1 MPPPQQPTRRVPPGQ
16 PPRGP
21 RPPESPQAQPT
32 RQVQRPP
39 ESGEW
44 ALPRRGA
51 WAAEGLTEQF
61 SAIPG
66 ASGWAPPP
74 PAGFPQEAELE
85 AELEGQE
92 ATKPAEQAQPSLA
105 KASGSMLIANLVS
118 RITGFIRTVMLGS
131 IIGFGAVN
139 DSYSLANNFPN
150 IVYELLLGGVLASV
164 VIPSLVRAQTED
176 EDGGESFAQRLL
188 TVTLV
193 ILLIGTVIAVACSP
207 LLTKIYFSSSG
218 TDKPALTTAL
228 TYLIL
233 PEIFFYGVFGIV
245 SGILN
250 TKHAFKAPAWASVA
264 NNLVMFVT
272 LGIYAVMPGEIS
284 LNPVRMGDPKLLVLG
299 IGTTLGIVVQSL
311 VILPALRRVGFR
323 FRWRWGIDQRLKQF
337 GRLAGWLVLYTLIT
351 QVGYTELSKVATSAA
366 SGSYSVYASAW
377 NLIQVPYGVVGV
389 SLLTA
394 IMPRL
399 SKAAATGDTKGVV
412 DNLSTG
418 SRMTSVMLIPLV
430 AIMTVL
436 GPQIGQALFSLGHG
450 GSNATQLGLTLTTS
464 SFGIVC
470 YSITLL
476 QLRVFYAMSNAWIPT
491 VINLI
496 MVSLRITLFN
506 ITPHLLDARHVV
518 YGLAFANGFSF
529 LIGAIVGAIWLRA
542 RIGQLGMKR
551 VLTTI
556 GKVIVA
562 SIWGAAAA
570 LLIAKGISYVQHA
583 HSTATIELHAW
594 LSLLIG
600 TALGLT
606 ITFSLMRL
614 LRVPEITPA
623 FKRLNRLIKRR

>member
-1 MPPPQQPTRRVPPGQ
+1 M
-16 PPRGP
+16 
-21 RPPESPQAQPT
+21 
-32 RQVQRPP
+32 
-39 ESGEW
+39 
-44 ALPRRGA
+44 PRRGA
-51 WAAEGLTEQF
+51 WATEGLTEQF

-66 ASGWAPPP
+66 AAGWAPPP
-74 PAGFPQEAELE
+74 PAGFPQETEARENEKQAEE
-85 AELEGQE
+85 
-92 ATKPAEQAQPSLA
+92 AQPSLA

-164 VIPSLVRAQTED
+164 VIPSLTRAQHED

-193 ILLIGTVIAVACSP
+193 ILLIGTVVAVACSP

-218 TDKPALTTAL
+218 TDTPALTTAL

-264 NNLVMFVT
+264 NNLVMFAT
-272 LGIYAVMPGEIS
+272 LGVYAAMPGEIS
-284 LNPVRMGDPKLLVLG
+284 LNPVKMGDPKLLVLG

-311 VILPALRRVGFR
+311 VILPSLRRIGFK
-323 FRWRWGIDQRLKQF
+323 FRWRWGIDWRLRQF

-351 QVGYTELSKVATSAA
+351 QIGYTELSKVATAA
-366 SGSYSVYASAW
+366 SSGSYSIYASAW

-399 SKAAATGDTKGVV
+399 SKSAATGDMKGVV

-436 GPQIGQALFSLGHG
+436 GPEIGQALFSLGHG
-450 GSNATQLGLTLTTS
+450 GANATQLGLTLTTS

-476 QLRVFYAMSNAWIPT
+476 QLRVFYAMNNAWIPT

-496 MVSLRITLFN
+496 MVSVRIVLFD
-506 ITPHLLDARHVV
+506 IAPHVFDARHVV

-542 RIGQLGMKR
+542 SIGHLGMKR
-551 VLTTI
+551 VLATI
-556 GKVIVA
+556 GKVIVS

-570 LLIAKGISYVQHA
+570 LLISEGIEFVLKSH
-583 HSTATIELHAW
+583 HSTAAVELHAW
-594 LSLLIG
+594 LTLLIG
-600 TALGLT
+600 TALGLA
-606 ITFSLMRL
+606 ITFGLMRL
-614 LRVPEITPA
+614 LRVPEVNPA
-623 FKRLNRLIKRR
+623 FRRINRLLKRG

>member
-1 MPPPQQPTRRVPPGQ
+1 MGPPPLPPTRRVQPGP

-21 RPPESPQAQPT
+21 WPPDNQQT
-32 RQVQRPP
+32 RQVPP
-39 ESGEW
+39 WPGEEPQSGEW
-44 ALPRRGA
+44 AIPHRGA
-51 WAAEGLTEQF
+51 WATEGLTEQF

-66 ASGWAPPP
+66 AAGWAPPP
-74 PAGFPQEAELE
+74 PAGFPQDAEAE
-85 AELEGQE
+85 
-92 ATKPAEQAQPSLA
+92 AEQAEEKPDEPSLA
-105 KASGSMLIANLVS
+105 KSSGSMLVANLIS

-131 IIGFGAVN
+131 IIGFGAIN
-139 DSYSLANNFPN
+139 DSYALANNFPN

-164 VIPSLVRAQTED
+164 VIPSLVRAQHED

-193 ILLIGTVIAVACSP
+193 ILLVGTVIAVACSP

-218 TDKPALTTAL
+218 KDTPALTTAL

-299 IGTTLGIVVQSL
+299 IGTTLGIVVQSV

-323 FRWRWGIDQRLKQF
+323 FRWRWGIDTRLRQF
-337 GRLAGWLVLYTLIT
+337 GKLAGWLVLYTLIT
-351 QVGYTELSKVATSAA
+351 QVGYTELSKVATAA
-366 SGSYSVYASAW
+366 SSGSYAVYASAW

-399 SKAAATGDTKGVV
+399 SKAAATGDMDGVV

-436 GPQIGQALFSLGHG
+436 GPEIGQALFSLGHG

-476 QLRVFYAMSNAWIPT
+476 QLRVFYAMNNAWIPT
-491 VINLI
+491 TINLV
-496 MVSLRITLFN
+496 MVSMRIVLFN
-506 ITPHLLDARHVV
+506 ITPHLLAPNHVV

-529 LIGAIVGAIWLRA
+529 LIGAIVGAIWLRV
-542 RIGQLGMKR
+542 RIGRLGLKR
-551 VLTTI
+551 VVTTI
-556 GKVIVA
+556 SKVIVA
-562 SIWGAAAA
+562 AVWGAAAA
-570 LLIAKGISYVQHA
+570 LLISKAIQFVLRA
-583 HSTATIELHAW
+583 HHGTGAVELHAW

-600 TALGLT
+600 TAIGLT
-606 ITFSLMRL
+606 ITFGLMRL
-614 LRVPEITPA
+614 LRVSEITPA
-623 FKRLNRLIKRR
+623 FNRLNRLLKRG

>member
-1 MPPPQQPTRRVPPGQ
+1 M
-16 PPRGP
+16 P
-21 RPPESPQAQPT
+21 RP
-32 RQVQRPP
+32 R
-39 ESGEW
+39 
-44 ALPRRGA
+44 A
-51 WAAEGLTEQF
+51 WANEALTEQF

-66 ASGWAPPP
+66 AAGWAPPP
-74 PAGFPQEAELE
+74 PAGFPQDTQLLAP
-85 AELEGQE
+85 
-92 ATKPAEQAQPSLA
+92 ATMPADGAQPSLA

-164 VIPSLVRAQTED
+164 VIPSLTRAQQED

-193 ILLIGTVIAVACSP
+193 ILLVGTVIAVACSP

-218 TDKPALTTAL
+218 KDQPALTTAL

-272 LGIYAVMPGEIS
+272 LGIYAIMPGEIS

-299 IGTTLGIVVQSL
+299 IGTTLGIVVQSV
-311 VILPALRRVGFR
+311 VILPSLRRIGFK
-323 FRWRWGIDQRLKQF
+323 FRWRWGLDKRLDKRLAKF
-337 GRLAGWLVLYTLIT
+337 GQLAGWLVLYTLIT
-351 QVGYTELSKVATSAA
+351 QVGYTELSEVATAA
-366 SGSYSVYASAW
+366 APGSYAVYASAW

-399 SKAAATGDTKGVV
+399 SKAAATGDMDGVV
-412 DNLSTG
+412 SNLSTG
-418 SRMTSVMLIPLV
+418 SRLTSVMLIPLV
-430 AIMTVL
+430 SIMTVL
-436 GPQIGQALFSLGHG
+436 GPEIGQALFSLGHG

-476 QLRVFYAMSNAWIPT
+476 QLRVFYAMNNAWIPT
-491 VINLI
+491 LINLI
-496 MVSLRITLFN
+496 MVSVRIVLFN
-506 ITPHLLDARHVV
+506 VVPHVLDARHVV

-542 RIGQLGMKR
+542 RIGRLGMKR

-556 GKVIVA
+556 GKVIIC

-570 LLIAKGISYVQHA
+570 LLISKGIEFLLRSH
-583 HSTATIELHAW
+583 HSTAAIELHAW
-594 LSLLIG
+594 LSLLLG
-600 TALGLT
+600 TALGLA
-606 ITFSLMRL
+606 ITFGLMRL
-614 LRVPEITPA
+614 LRVSEVTPA
-623 FKRLNRLIKRR
+623 FNRINRLLKRG

>member
-1 MPPPQQPTRRVPPGQ
+1 M
-16 PPRGP
+16 
-21 RPPESPQAQPT
+21 
-32 RQVQRPP
+32 
-39 ESGEW
+39 
-44 ALPRRGA
+44 PRRSA
-51 WAAEGLTEQF
+51 WVTEGLTEQF

-66 ASGWAPPP
+66 AAGWAPPP
-74 PAGFPQEAELE
+74 PAGFPQEADKS
-85 AELEGQE
+85 AE
-92 ATKPAEQAQPSLA
+92 PAEPSLA

-131 IIGFGAVN
+131 IIGFSTIN

-164 VIPSLVRAQTED
+164 VIPSLVRAQHED
-176 EDGGESFAQRLL
+176 DDDGEAFAQRLL

-193 ILLIGTVIAVACSP
+193 ILLVGTVVAVACSP

-218 TDKPALTTAL
+218 QDVPALTTAL

-264 NNLVMFVT
+264 NNLVMFIT
-272 LGIYAVMPGEIS
+272 LAVYAAMPGEIS

-299 IGTTLGIVVQSL
+299 VGTTLGIVVQSL
-311 VILPALRRVGFR
+311 IILPSLRKVGFK
-323 FRWRWGIDQRLKQF
+323 FRWRWGLDQRLRQF
-337 GRLAGWLVLYTLIT
+337 GRLSGWLVAYTLIT
-351 QVGYTELSKVATSAA
+351 QVGYTELSKVATAA
-366 SGSYSVYASAW
+366 SSGSYAVYTSAW

-399 SKAAATGDTKGVV
+399 SKAAATGDTEGVV

-436 GPQIGQALFSLGHG
+436 GPEIGQALFSIGHG

-476 QLRVFYAMSNAWIPT
+476 QLRVFYAMNNAWIPT
-491 VINLI
+491 VIN
-496 MVSLRITLFN
+496 MVMVAVRILLFV
-506 ITPHLLDARHVV
+506 IIPHVLTPHHVV

-542 RIGQLGMKR
+542 RIGRLGMKR

-570 LLIAKGISYVQHA
+570 LLLSKGIQFVLRTHT
-583 HSTATIELHAW
+583 STAAVELHAW
-594 LSLLIG
+594 LTLLLG

-606 ITFSLMRL
+606 ITFGLMRL
-614 LRVPEITPA
+614 LRVSELTPV
-623 FKRLNRLIKRR
+623 FNRLNRLLKRGRAA

>member
-1 MPPPQQPTRRVPPGQ
+1 MPGRR
-16 PPRGP
+16 
-21 RPPESPQAQPT
+21 
-32 RQVQRPP
+32 
-39 ESGEW
+39 
-44 ALPRRGA
+44 A
-51 WAAEGLTEQF
+51 WTNEALTEQF

-66 ASGWAPPP
+66 AAGWAPPP
-74 PAGFPQEAELE
+74 PAGFPQETELMEPAARTAE
-85 AELEGQE
+85 G
-92 ATKPAEQAQPSLA
+92 AQPSLA
-105 KASGSMLIANLVS
+105 KASSSMLIANLVS

-164 VIPSLVRAQTED
+164 VIPSLTRAQQED

-218 TDKPALTTAL
+218 KDQPALTTAL

-272 LGIYAVMPGEIS
+272 LGIYAIMPGEIS

-299 IGTTLGIVVQSL
+299 IGTTLGIVVQSV
-311 VILPALRRVGFR
+311 VILPSLRRIGFT
-323 FRWRWGIDQRLKQF
+323 FRWRWGLDQRLAKF
-337 GRLAGWLVLYTLIT
+337 GQLAGWLVLYTLIT
-351 QVGYTELSKVATSAA
+351 QVGYTELSKVATAA
-366 SGSYSVYASAW
+366 APGSYSVYASAW

-399 SKAAATGDTKGVV
+399 SKAAATGDMDGVV
-412 DNLSTG
+412 SNLSTG

-430 AIMTVL
+430 SIMTVL
-436 GPQIGQALFSLGHG
+436 GPEIGQALFSLGHG

-476 QLRVFYAMSNAWIPT
+476 QLRVFYAMNNAWIPT

-496 MVSLRITLFN
+496 MVGVRIVLFY
-506 ITPHLLDARHVV
+506 IVPHVLDARHVV

-542 RIGQLGMKR
+542 RIGRLGMKR

-556 GKVIVA
+556 GKVIIC

-570 LLIAKGISYVQHA
+570 LLISKGIQFVLRSNHG
-583 HSTATIELHAW
+583 TAAVELHAW
-594 LSLLIG
+594 LSLLVG
-600 TALGLT
+600 SALGLA
-606 ITFSLMRL
+606 ITFGLMRL
-614 LRVPEITPA
+614 LRVSEVTPA
-623 FKRLNRLIKRR
+623 FNRINRLIKRG

>member
-1 MPPPQQPTRRVPPGQ
+1 MPPAPQQPTRRVPSGQ

-21 RPPESPQAQPT
+21 RPPNQQPPAWPSDSPP
-32 RQVQRPP
+32 
-39 ESGEW
+39 SGEW
-44 ALPRRGA
+44 ALPRRNA
-51 WAAEGLTEQF
+51 WATEGLTEQF

-66 ASGWAPPP
+66 AAGWPPPP
-74 PAGFPQEAELE
+74 PAGFPQEAEQEAAE
-85 AELEGQE
+85 AE
-92 ATKPAEQAQPSLA
+92 KPAEQAQPSLA

-118 RITGFIRTVMLGS
+118 RITGFVRTVMLGS
-131 IIGFGAVN
+131 IIGFGAIN

-164 VIPSLVRAQTED
+164 VIPSLVRAQHED

-193 ILLIGTVIAVACSP
+193 ILLVGTVIAVACSP

-218 TDKPALTTAL
+218 TDKPELTTAL

-299 IGTTLGIVVQSL
+299 IGTTLGIVVQS
-311 VILPALRRVGFR
+311 VIILPALRRAGFR
-323 FRWRWGIDQRLKQF
+323 FRWRWGIDARLRQF

-351 QVGYTELSKVATSAA
+351 QVGYTELSTVATSAA
-366 SGSYSVYASAW
+366 SGSYAVYASAW

-399 SKAAATGDTKGVV
+399 SKAAATGDMKGVV

-436 GPQIGQALFSLGHG
+436 GPEIGQALFSLGHG

-496 MVSLRITLFN
+496 MVSIRITLFN
-506 ITPHLLDARHVV
+506 ITPRVLDAHHVV

-529 LIGAIVGAIWLRA
+529 LIGAIVGAIWLRV
-542 RIGQLGMKR
+542 RIGRLGMKR

-556 GKVIVA
+556 GKVIV
-562 SIWGAAAA
+562 SSVWGAGAA
-570 LLIAKGISYVQHA
+570 LLIAEGISHVQHA
-583 HSTATIELHAW
+583 HSTATVELHAW

-600 TALGLT
+600 TALGLA

-614 LRVPEITPA
+614 LRVSEITPA
-623 FKRLNRLIKRR
+623 FNRLSRLIKRG

>member
-1 MPPPQQPTRRVPPGQ
+1 MPG
-16 PPRGP
+16 
-21 RPPESPQAQPT
+21 
-32 RQVQRPP
+32 
-39 ESGEW
+39 
-44 ALPRRGA
+44 RGA
-51 WAAEGLTEQF
+51 WAVEGLTEQF

-66 ASGWAPPP
+66 AAGWAPPP

-85 AELEGQE
+85 AKQAEE
-92 ATKPAEQAQPSLA
+92 PAERAQPSLA

-131 IIGFGAVN
+131 IIGFGAIN
-139 DSYSLANNFPN
+139 DSYALANNFPN

-193 ILLIGTVIAVACSP
+193 ILLVGTVVAVACSP

-218 TDKPALTTAL
+218 SDTPALTTAL

-264 NNLVMFVT
+264 NNLVMFAT

-311 VILPALRRVGFR
+311 MILPALHKVGFR
-323 FRWRWGIDQRLKQF
+323 FRWRWGLDTRLRQF
-337 GRLAGWLVLYTLIT
+337 GKLAGWLVLYTLIT
-351 QVGYTELSKVATSAA
+351 QVGYTELSKVATAAA
-366 SGSYSVYASAW
+366 SGSYAVYASAW

-399 SKAAATGDTKGVV
+399 SKAAATGDTKSVV

-436 GPQIGQALFSLGHG
+436 GPEIGQALFSLGHG

-476 QLRVFYAMSNAWIPT
+476 QLRVFYAMNNAWIPT
-491 VINLI
+491 TINLV
-496 MVSLRITLFN
+496 MVSIRITLFN
-506 ITPHLLDARHVV
+506 ITPHLLDPRHVV

-529 LIGAIVGAIWLRA
+529 LIGAIVGAIWLRV

-556 GKVIVA
+556 GKVIVC

-570 LLIAKGISYVQHA
+570 LLISKGISLVQHA

-600 TALGLT
+600 TALGLA
-606 ITFSLMRL
+606 ITFGLMRL
-614 LRVPEITPA
+614 LRVSEITPA
-623 FKRLNRLIKRR
+623 FNRINRLIKRR

>member
-1 MPPPQQPTRRVPPGQ
+1 M
-16 PPRGP
+16 
-21 RPPESPQAQPT
+21 
-32 RQVQRPP
+32 
-39 ESGEW
+39 
-44 ALPRRGA
+44 PRRGA
-51 WAAEGLTEQF
+51 WANEALTEQF

-66 ASGWAPPP
+66 AAGWAPPP
-74 PAGFPQEAELE
+74 PAGFPQEAEQEPAGKL
-85 AELEGQE
+85 AEGE
-92 ATKPAEQAQPSLA
+92 QPSLA

-131 IIGFGAVN
+131 IIGFGAIN

-164 VIPSLVRAQTED
+164 VIPSLTRAQHED

-193 ILLIGTVIAVACSP
+193 ILLVGTVIAVACSP

-218 TDKPALTTAL
+218 HDQPALTTAL

-299 IGTTLGIVVQSL
+299 IGTTLGIVVQS
-311 VILPALRRVGFR
+311 VIILPSLRKVGFK
-323 FRWRWGIDQRLKQF
+323 FRWRWGLDHRLRKF
-337 GRLAGWLVLYTLIT
+337 GQLAGWLVLYTLIT
-351 QVGYTELSKVATSAA
+351 QVGYTELSKVATAAA

-399 SKAAATGDTKGVV
+399 SKAAATGDMDGVV
-412 DNLSTG
+412 DNLSIG

-430 AIMTVL
+430 SIMTVL
-436 GPQIGQALFSLGHG
+436 GPEIGQALFSLGHG

-476 QLRVFYAMSNAWIPT
+476 QLRVFYAMNNAWIPT

-496 MVSLRITLFN
+496 MVSMRIVLFN
-506 ITPHLLDARHVV
+506 IAPHVLDARHVV

-542 RIGQLGMKR
+542 RIGRLGMKR

-556 GKVIVA
+556 GKVIICSV
-562 SIWGAAAA
+562 WGAAAA
-570 LLIAKGISYVQHA
+570 LLISEGIGLVLGSH
-583 HSTATIELHAW
+583 HSTTAVELHAW

-600 TALGLT
+600 TAVGVA
-606 ITFSLMRL
+606 ITFGLMRL
-614 LRVPEITPA
+614 LRVSEVTPA
-623 FKRLNRLIKRR
+623 FNRLNRLLKRG